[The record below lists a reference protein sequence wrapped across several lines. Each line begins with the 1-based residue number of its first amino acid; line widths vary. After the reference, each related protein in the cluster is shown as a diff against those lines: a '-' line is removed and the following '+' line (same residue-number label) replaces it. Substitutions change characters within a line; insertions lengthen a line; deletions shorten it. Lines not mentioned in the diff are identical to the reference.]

1 MVRGCCLVYVMCS
14 LVVVFV
20 IETEIETE
28 IVIVREKLQVAL
40 LRTVEDSGL
49 DISSSSTVAA
59 VISTV
64 QGIESATGLIAKL
77 TASDCS

>member
-1 MVRGCCLVYVMCS
+1 M
-14 LVVVFV
+14 VVVFV